1 MNKNVLIIGGAGF
14 IGRHIVSQ
22 LDALG
27 ADICVLDITSRPKD
41 ISAAVKWRQGSILD
55 QAVLQQTM
63 QGRSI
68 VFHLAALAH
77 LGVPQK
83 HRYYQINAI
92 GTKNVLAA
100 ARATGTEH
108 LLITSTEVILRDRRR
123 PLTQPL
129 TVPETLP
136 DKSAMA
142 GPYCRSKL
150 DAEIA
155 ARHAISAGQAVSILY
170 PTVPV
175 GPGDYNLTAPS
186 AMLNQFIT
194 APLPAYLDCRLNL
207 IAGED
212 IARAHILAAQ
222 KKPGGKYLLGG
233 DDLDMSELLNWL
245 TPLTDKKLPQKTV
258 PYRLAAMTAHIAKLG
273 ALLSGIA
280 PLASLEGVKLA
291 KQKIYVNSSASHKAL
306 GWSPMPVKPAILR
319 AATWLKTT
327 SL

>member
-83 HRYYQINAI
+83 HRYHQINAI

-108 LLITSTEVILRDRRR
+108 LLITSTEVILRDWRR

-155 ARHAISAGQAVSILY
+155 ARRAISAGQAVSILY

-186 AMLNQFIT
+186 AMLKQFIT
-194 APLPAYLDCRLNL
+194 APPPAYLDCRLNL
-207 IAGED
+207 IAVED

-233 DDLDMSELLNWL
+233 DDVDMSELLNWL

-280 PLASLEGVKLA
+280 PLVSLEGVKLA
-291 KQKIYVNSSASHKAL
+291 KQKIYVDSSASHKAL

>member
-83 HRYYQINAI
+83 HRYHQINAI

-108 LLITSTEVILRDRRR
+108 LLITSTEVILRDWRR

-155 ARHAISAGQAVSILY
+155 ARRAISAGQAVSILY

-186 AMLNQFIT
+186 AMLKQFIT
-194 APLPAYLDCRLNL
+194 APPPAYFC
-207 IAGED
+207 
-212 IARAHILAAQ
+212 
-222 KKPGGKYLLGG
+222 LLYTSPSPR
-233 DDLDMSELLNWL
+233 DLSTSRM
-245 TPLTDKKLPQKTV
+245 P
-258 PYRLAAMTAHIAKLG
+258 
-273 ALLSGIA
+273 
-280 PLASLEGVKLA
+280 
-291 KQKIYVNSSASHKAL
+291 SSA
-306 GWSPMPVKPAILR
+306 
-319 AATWLKTT
+319 
-327 SL
+327 

>member
-22 LDALG
+22 LDVLG

-83 HRYYQINAI
+83 HRYHQINAI

-108 LLITSTEVILRDRRR
+108 LLITSTEVILRDWRR

-155 ARHAISAGQAVSILY
+155 ARRAISAGQAVSILY

-186 AMLNQFIT
+186 AMLKQFIT
-194 APLPAYLDCRLNL
+194 APPPAYLDCRLNL
-207 IAGED
+207 IAVED

-233 DDLDMSELLNWL
+233 DDVDMSELLNWL

-291 KQKIYVNSSASHKAL
+291 KQKIYVDSSASHKAL

>member
-83 HRYYQINAI
+83 HRYHQINAI

-108 LLITSTEVILRDRRR
+108 LLITSTEVILRDWRR

-136 DKSAMA
+136 NKSAMA

-155 ARHAISAGQAVSILY
+155 ARRAISAGQAVSILY

-186 AMLNQFIT
+186 AMLKQFIT
-194 APLPAYLDCRLNL
+194 APPPAYLDCRLNL
-207 IAGED
+207 IAVED

-233 DDLDMSELLNWL
+233 DDVDMSELLNWL

-291 KQKIYVNSSASHKAL
+291 KQKIYVDSSASHKAL

>member
-83 HRYYQINAI
+83 HRYHQINAI

-108 LLITSTEVILRDRRR
+108 LLITSTEVILRDWRR

-155 ARHAISAGQAVSILY
+155 ARRAISAGQAVSILY

-186 AMLNQFIT
+186 AMLKQFIT
-194 APLPAYLDCRLNL
+194 APPPAYLDCRLNL
-207 IAGED
+207 IAVED

-233 DDLDMSELLNWL
+233 DDVDMSELLNWL

>member
-22 LDALG
+22 LIALG
-27 ADICVLDITSRPKD
+27 ADICVLDIMPRPD
-41 ISAAVKWRQGSILD
+41 EIAATVKWQQGSILD
-55 QAVLQQTM
+55 KDVLYQTM
-63 QGRSI
+63 QGKSI

-83 HRYYQINAI
+83 HRYHQVNAV

-100 ARATGTEH
+100 ARAAQTEH
-108 LLITSTEVILRDRRR
+108 LLITSTEVILRDWRQA
-123 PLTQPL
+123 LTQPL

-136 DKSAMA
+136 DMSAMA

-155 ARHAISAGQAVSILY
+155 ARHAISTGQAVSVLY

-175 GPGDYNLTAPS
+175 GAGDYNLTAPS
-186 AMLNQFIT
+186 AMLKQFIT
-194 APLPAYLDCRLNL
+194 APPPAYLDCRFNL
-207 IAGED
+207 IAVED
-212 IARAHILAAQ
+212 VARAHILAAQ

-233 DDLDMSELLNWL
+233 DDVNMSELLNWL
-245 TPLTDKKLPQKTV
+245 APVTDKKLPQKTV
-258 PYRLAAMTAHIAKLG
+258 PYSLAAMTAHISKLG
-273 ALLSGIA
+273 ALLSGKA

-291 KQKIYVNSSASHKAL
+291 KQKIYVDSSASRKEL

>member
-83 HRYYQINAI
+83 HRYHQINAI

-108 LLITSTEVILRDRRR
+108 LLITSTEVILRDWRR

-155 ARHAISAGQAVSILY
+155 ARRAISAGQAVSILY

-186 AMLNQFIT
+186 AMLKQFIT
-194 APLPAYLDCRLNL
+194 APPPAYLDCRLNL
-207 IAGED
+207 IAVED

-233 DDLDMSELLNWL
+233 DDVDMSELLNWL
-245 TPLTDKKLPQKTV
+245 APLTDKKLPQKTV
-258 PYRLAAMTAHIAKLG
+258 PYKLAAMTAHIAKLG
-273 ALLSGIA
+273 SLLSGKA

-291 KQKIYVNSSASHKAL
+291 KQKIYVDSSASRKAL
-306 GWSPMPVKPAILR
+306 GWSPTPVKPAIFR